1 MSINVIQ
8 EYKYVHDNEILS
20 YEVDVRNET
29 LRLFTK
35 YEDNEE
41 TVITFS
47 GWLTHRLEDVGHCN
61 IISDISR
68 LSVDSFIDNNKE
80 MLEEMI
86 RYLPL
91 DVRGTE
97 DFRKYLQNK
106 EQKVFEITSVV
117 GLSGFVI
124 AKEILIDVKKIN
136 E

>member
-1 MSINVIQ
+1 MSINVIR
-8 EYKYVHDNEILS
+8 EYRYVHDNEILS

-35 YEDNEE
+35 YEDKED

-47 GWLTHRLEDVGHCN
+47 GWLTHRLEDACHCN

-91 DVRGTE
+91 DVRDTE

-106 EQKVFEITSVV
+106 EQKIFEITSSI
-117 GLSGFVI
+117 GLCGFVI
-124 AKEILIDVKKIN
+124 AKEIAIDVKKID
-136 E
+136 